1 MQLSGGELNANA
13 PEYCPPSFSPQVP
26 KQKLALPYG
35 FTSED
40 AEMIIKSLIYY
51 GEVNKKKRTKTKP
64 SFKELKQ
71 CGLIKIQAVVRGWL
85 TRKNKQVL
93 QPVDSYSFSLVPE
106 CFHAVQPAKMDL
118 SKSILLN
125 AFLCSF
131 GQSTRV
137 NPWRYLHENEEML
150 WGMLK
155 LKGDA
160 IVSSMFFETIQHLAK
175 WHATLQLLIEKV
187 CVLLSKLK
195 QEEGDEILLAKRTVT
210 EMVDVVSSKI
220 LKVGFIPAMQK
231 LSTLQIL
238 SSVSW
243 MRQFYR
249 YISILER
256 RVVVMD
262 LQADK
267 SYRYSLRMVNSQ
279 KYGRVLEIQDHP
291 DVQLFSEY
299 GKKKLTTWIREECR
313 KRGIHGKT
321 HYCMQYYLRYGLFNQ

>member
-1 MQLSGGELNANA
+1 
-13 PEYCPPSFSPQVP
+13 
-26 KQKLALPYG
+26 
-35 FTSED
+35 
-40 AEMIIKSLIYY
+40 MIIKSLIYY

-210 EMVDVVSSKI
+210 EMVVVSSMFFLSRIYSSHAKTVYFANPFFRLLDASVLSIYFNLRETGRRYGSSGGQIVPLFTSHGEFAKI
-220 LKVGFIPAMQK
+220 WTRAGDSRSSGCPVVFRVWEKKVDHLDTRRVSQTRDTRENSLLYAV
-231 LSTLQIL
+231 L
-238 SSVSW
+238 SSLW
-243 MRQFYR
+243 
-249 YISILER
+249 
-256 RVVVMD
+256 VV
-262 LQADK
+262 
-267 SYRYSLRMVNSQ
+267 
-279 KYGRVLEIQDHP
+279 
-291 DVQLFSEY
+291 
-299 GKKKLTTWIREECR
+299 
-313 KRGIHGKT
+313 
-321 HYCMQYYLRYGLFNQ
+321 